1 MSRIIRSPPGT
12 DSAENISA
20 REIEDLLAAHPAV
33 EEVVLG
39 VPDAAAGEIACAV
52 LRLRAGAPSLDDVTR
67 HLLARGL
74 SKRTL
79 PERVAVVDDFP
90 RTASGKV
97 LKRALRD
104 RVVSGT

>member
-1 MSRIIRSPPGT
+1 MHRGSRL
-12 DSAENISA
+12 EV
-20 REIEDLLAAHPAV
+20 HPDI
-33 EEVVLG
+33 EEVAVVG

-52 LRLRAGAPSLDDVTR
+52 LRLRAGAGAPSLDDVTR

-74 SKRTL
+74 SKRKL

-90 RTASGKV
+90 RTPSGKI

-104 RVVSGT
+104 RVAGGG

>member
-1 MSRIIRSPPGT
+1 MTGGTTAPIRRLSSPW
-12 DSAENISA
+12 
-20 REIEDLLAAHPAV
+20 
-33 EEVVLG
+33 
-39 VPDAAAGEIACAV
+39 C
-52 LRLRAGAPSLDDVTR
+52 

-74 SKRTL
+74 SKRKL

-104 RVVSGT
+104 RVVSGV